1 MHLSAAELAVAL
13 AAVLAGSFVQGSVG
27 FGVNILA
34 APVLALLEPEALPAT
49 LILVALPLALGMLR
63 REHRAIDWT
72 GLRWLL
78 VGRLPG
84 TALGVLVVATL
95 AADGLAA
102 VIGAL
107 VLLAVAMSV
116 AVPRLPVTPT
126 SALAVGA
133 LSGAMGTASSIG
145 GPPPALLYQHHPGP
159 VLRSTTAALFVV
171 GTILSAGAL
180 AVAGEVA
187 WDHVRL
193 ALALTPAVAGGLLL
207 ARLFAGR
214 VDAGWL
220 RPAVLAVAA
229 VAGTLTLLRG
239 LL

>member
-27 FGVNILA
+27 FGINILA
-34 APVLALLEPEALPAT
+34 APVMAIVEPEALPAT
-49 LILVALPLALGMLR
+49 LILAALPLALGMLV
-63 REHRAIDWT
+63 REHGAIDRE

-84 TALGVLVVATL
+84 TALGVVGVATL
-95 AADGLAA
+95 PADGLSA

-107 VLLAVAMSV
+107 VLLAVAMSAV
-116 AVPRLPVTPT
+116 APPLAVTRN

-145 GPPPALLYQHHPGP
+145 GPPAALLYQHHPGA
-159 VLRSTTAALFVV
+159 VLRSTTAALFVF
-171 GTILSAGAL
+171 GTILSVAAL
-180 AVAGEVA
+180 AVAGEVTA
-187 WDHVRL
+187 DDVVL
-193 ALALTPAVAGGLLL
+193 ALVLTPAIAAGLLL
-207 ARLFAGR
+207 SHLLAGR
-214 VDAGWL
+214 IDAGWL
-220 RPAVLAVAA
+220 RPAVLV
-229 VAGTLTLLRG
+229 VAGVAGALTLLRG

>member
-1 MHLSAAELAVAL
+1 MHLSATELAVAL
-13 AAVLAGSFVQGSVG
+13 AAVLAGAFVQGTVG

-34 APVLALLEPEALPAT
+34 APVLALLDPHALPAT
-49 LILVALPLALGMLR
+49 LVLVALPLAVGMLV
-63 REHRAIDWT
+63 REHGHTDRA

-84 TALGVLVVATL
+84 TALGAAVVATL
-95 AADGLAA
+95 PADGLAA

-107 VLLAVAMSV
+107 VLAAVAMSAV
-116 AVPRLPVTPT
+116 APPLAITPA

-145 GPPPALLYQHHPGP
+145 GPPPALLYQHQPGP

-171 GTILSAGAL
+171 GTALSTLAL
-180 AVAGEVA
+180 AVAGEVGWA
-187 WDHVRL
+187 DLRL

-207 ARLFAGR
+207 SRLVAGR
-214 VDAGWL
+214 IDTGWL

-229 VAGTLTLLRG
+229 VAGTATLLRG

>member
-13 AAVLAGSFVQGSVG
+13 TAVLAGAFVQGTVG

-34 APVLALLEPEALPAT
+34 APVMALVEPDALPAV
-49 LILVALPLALGMLR
+49 LILAALPLATGMLV
-63 REHRAIDWT
+63 REHGHIDRD

-84 TALGVLVVATL
+84 TALGALVVATL
-95 AADGLAA
+95 PPDDLAA

-107 VLLAVAMSV
+107 VLVAVGMSV
-116 AVPRLPVTPT
+116 AAPPLAVTRST
-126 SALAVGA
+126 ALAVGA

-145 GPPPALLYQHHPGP
+145 GPPPALLYQHHPGA

-171 GTILSAGAL
+171 GTILSASAL
-180 AVAGEVA
+180 AVAGELTV
-187 WDHVRL
+187 DDVVL
-193 ALALTPAVAGGLLL
+193 AAVLTPAIAGGLGLSHVL
-207 ARLFAGR
+207 AGHI
-214 VDAGWL
+214 DAGWL
-220 RPAVLAVAA
+220 RPAVLVVAA
-229 VAGTLTLLRG
+229 VAGVATMLRG

>member
-1 MHLSAAELAVAL
+1 VHLTAAALSVAL
-13 AAVLAGSFVQGSVG
+13 AAVLAGAFVQGTVG

-34 APVLALLEPEALPAT
+34 APVLALVEPDALPAT
-49 LILVALPLALGMLR
+49 LILVALPLAFGMLV
-63 REHRAIDWT
+63 REHGAIDGS
-72 GLRWLL
+72 GLRWLV

-84 TALGVLVVATL
+84 TALGALVVATL
-95 AADGLAA
+95 PADGLAA

-116 AVPRLPVTPT
+116 VAPPLAVTRR

-171 GTILSAGAL
+171 GTMLSTAAL
-180 AVAGEVA
+180 VVAGQVG
-187 WDHVRL
+187 WDHVGL
-193 ALALTPAVAGGLLL
+193 ALALMPAVAGGLLL
-207 ARLFAGR
+207 SRLLGHR
-214 VDAGWL
+214 IDAGWL
-220 RPAVLAVAA
+220 RPAVLVVAA
-229 VAGTLTLLRG
+229 VAGTHTHQRG
-239 LL
+239 LF

>member
-13 AAVLAGSFVQGSVG
+13 AAVFAGAFVQGSVG

-34 APVLALLEPEALPAT
+34 APVMALVEPDALPAV
-49 LILVALPLALGMLR
+49 LILAALPLATGMLV
-63 REHRAIDWT
+63 REHSHIDRD

-84 TALGVLVVATL
+84 TALGALVVATL
-95 AADGLAA
+95 PADDLAA

-107 VLLAVAMSV
+107 VLVAVGMSV
-116 AVPRLPVTPT
+116 AAPPLAVTRST
-126 SALAVGA
+126 ALAVGA

-145 GPPPALLYQHHPGP
+145 GPPPALLYQHHPGA

-171 GTILSAGAL
+171 GTILSASAL
-180 AVAGEVA
+180 AVAGEVTV
-187 WDHVRL
+187 DDVVL
-193 ALALTPAVAGGLLL
+193 AAVLTPAIAGGLGLSHVL
-207 ARLFAGR
+207 AGHI
-214 VDAGWL
+214 DAGWL
-220 RPAVLAVAA
+220 RPAVLVVAA
-229 VAGTLTLLRG
+229 VAGLATMLRG

>member
-13 AAVLAGSFVQGSVG
+13 IAVLAGAFVQGTVG

-34 APVLALLEPEALPAT
+34 APVMALVEPDALPAV
-49 LILVALPLALGMLR
+49 LILAALPLATGMLV
-63 REHRAIDWT
+63 REHGHIDRD

-84 TALGVLVVATL
+84 TALGALVVATL
-95 AADGLAA
+95 PPDDLAA

-107 VLLAVAMSV
+107 VLVAVGMSV
-116 AVPRLPVTPT
+116 AAPPLAVTRST
-126 SALAVGA
+126 ALAVGA

-145 GPPPALLYQHHPGP
+145 GPPPALLYQHHPGA

-171 GTILSAGAL
+171 GTILSASAL
-180 AVAGEVA
+180 AVAGELTV
-187 WDHVRL
+187 DDVVL
-193 ALALTPAVAGGLLL
+193 AAVLTPAIAGGLGLSHVL
-207 ARLFAGR
+207 AGHI
-214 VDAGWL
+214 DAGWL
-220 RPAVLAVAA
+220 RPAVLVVAA
-229 VAGTLTLLRG
+229 VAGVATMLRG